1 MGKDKTDL
9 RMDCLKSWGC
19 PTSKTKI
26 WSYLSNDNSTEIY
39 ENFYE
44 VLNFLLAE
52 EDDTEDIIRYIYQ
65 TNLESSQT
73 FKACIITM
81 FRKSYQD
88 ESSQD
93 ITEDLYFLTKVFP
106 TYLEGKDTHLLF
118 ENLWEILKEIGFN
131 EDQICS
137 AWGLS
142 LCPILDP
149 SFWRW

>member
-1 MGKDKTDL
+1 MGKEKTEL
-9 RMDCLKSWGC
+9 RIDCLKSWGC

-44 VLNFLLAE
+44 VLNFLIAE
-52 EDDTEDIIRYIYQ
+52 EDDTEDIIRQIYQ
-65 TNLESSQT
+65 TNLERSQT
-73 FKACIITM
+73 FKECIITM
-81 FRKSYQD
+81 FRKSYQT
-88 ESSQD
+88 EISQD
-93 ITEDLYFLTKVFP
+93 ITEDLYFLSEVFP

-118 ENLWEILKEIGFN
+118 ENLWQILKELGFN

-142 LCPILDP
+142 LCPILGLA
-149 SFWRW
+149 